1 MTILSMKNICK
12 TFFGVP
18 VLENVDFEVEE
29 GEIHALLGENG
40 AGKSTLM
47 NILGGVYTKDSG
59 VVEVNGVRLENAS
72 VSESEKTGIAFVHQE
87 LNLFNDLLVFENL
100 FLGKEILYRTR
111 TLNKKAMI
119 ARASLLFDDLGVSI
133 NPRAPVSSLETSQKQ
148 LLEIAKALDANA
160 RLIILDEPTTALNT
174 SEIEHLFSI
183 IRRLKEKGISFIFIS
198 HKMPE
203 IFTIADRYTV
213 LRNGRF
219 IKSGKVA
226 DTNPKEV
233 TTSMVGR
240 EVSDR
245 EIYEKRKP
253 GDVILE
259 LENCSGAGFRGIS
272 FKVRKGEIIA
282 LTGLAGSGASNLM
295 QAMFGI
301 APFYSGKLTLHKKE
315 TPGKEALSI
324 NTHTY
329 DIHTAMKTAH
339 IGMVPSNRKENSIL
353 PFMQLLE
360 NEYISEHTLSAFRF
374 HIFKKKEIAKYNGY
388 KQLLNIKANSH
399 KDPITSLSG
408 GNQQKVVLARLLNTN
423 ADIFLLDNPTQ
434 GIDVGAKSE
443 VYKLILQLSEQG
455 KTILVNTLEIPEIE
469 KVADQCVVF
478 YHGKIHAI
486 LDRDSIDETTV
497 MLHATGAVLGGDATS
512 AVLGGDATGA
522 VLGGGTVPEDGK
534 PETKQGAKL

>member
-1 MTILSMKNICK
+1 MKNICK
-12 TFFGVP
+12 TFFGVQ

-29 GEIHALLGENG
+29 GEVHALLGENG

-59 VVEVNGVRLENAS
+59 TVEVNGVRLENIS
-72 VSESEKTGIAFVHQE
+72 VSESGKTGIAFVHQE

-133 NPRAPVSSLETSQKQ
+133 NPRALVANLETSQKQ

-160 RLIILDEPTTALNT
+160 KLIILDEPTTALNT

-183 IRRLKEKGISFIFIS
+183 VRRLKEKGISFIFIS

-219 IKSGKVA
+219 IKSGRIA

-259 LENCSGAGFRGIS
+259 LENCSGEGFRGIS
-272 FKVRKGEIIA
+272 FKVRRGEIIA

-295 QAMFGI
+295 QAMFGVV
-301 APFYSGKLTLHKKE
+301 PFYSGKLTIS
-315 TPGKEALSI
+315 GKESFSI
-324 NTHTY
+324 NTRTY
-329 DIHTAMKTAH
+329 NIHTAMKTAR
-339 IGMVPSNRKENSIL
+339 IGMAPSNRKENSIL

-374 HIFKKKEIAKYNGY
+374 HIFKKKEIAKYNSY
-388 KQLLNIKANSH
+388 KQLLNIKANTW
-399 KDPITSLSG
+399 KNPITSLSG
-408 GNQQKVVLARLLNTN
+408 GNQQKVILARLLNTN

-443 VYKLILQLSEQG
+443 VYKLILQLSMQG

-478 YHGKIHAI
+478 YHGRVHAI
-486 LDRDSIDETTV
+486 LDRNSIDETTV
-497 MLHATGAVLGGDATS
+497 MLYATGAATS
-512 AVLGGDATGA
+512 VAGGAASEG
-522 VLGGGTVPEDGK
+522 GK
-534 PETKQGAKL
+534 PETKQGAEL